1 MLAYGRTYSSKL
13 QVSRFKSLR
22 VQVIKLNKYSIMNTM
37 DLLLDK
43 IDEVRANSVT
53 PEKFEKMWGYS
64 IDEYLDKMMA
74 KAAEIDAQTQGKK

>member
-1 MLAYGRTYSSKL
+1 
-13 QVSRFKSLR
+13 
-22 VQVIKLNKYSIMNTM
+22 MNAM
-37 DLLLDK
+37 DLLDR

-74 KAAEIDAQTQGKK
+74 QVEQIDAADEASK

>member
-1 MLAYGRTYSSKL
+1 
-13 QVSRFKSLR
+13 
-22 VQVIKLNKYSIMNTM
+22 M

-74 KAAEIDAQTQGKK
+74 AVEQIDAQTKARK

>member
-1 MLAYGRTYSSKL
+1 
-13 QVSRFKSLR
+13 
-22 VQVIKLNKYSIMNTM
+22 MNTM
-37 DLLLDK
+37 DLLLDR